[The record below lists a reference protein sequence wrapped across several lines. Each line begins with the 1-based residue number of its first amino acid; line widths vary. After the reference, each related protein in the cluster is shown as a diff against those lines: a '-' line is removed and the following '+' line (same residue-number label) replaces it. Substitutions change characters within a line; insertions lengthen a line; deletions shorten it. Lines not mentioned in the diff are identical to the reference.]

1 MKFCFYNIL
10 FILNLFVG
18 YTQTPSGY
26 WDNQRGTTKE
36 VNLSAGEKGV
46 VKIQDLPVGTTEI
59 AYRITL
65 LDENQKMVNDL
76 SSVLKA
82 IPDPYFIGKGTGSA
96 ISLVSS
102 ISGVDK
108 CTYAVFLDESS
119 SNDFVKTE
127 SVQKACL
134 YQKNP
139 ISKDARLISLKSTCL
154 NENTKNL
161 WFTFKNQNWLMS
173 EKIILEVIPW
183 VDNIASRGWTK
194 KNKENVIEN
203 IKHISLS
210 KNLKSDVS
218 NSIAFCL
225 LNKVM
230 EKYRFQD
237 FLNLSKE
244 EQILFVE
251 QNDPICFKQAN
262 NMSFYNNLICQ
273 QAENL
278 FKNKREEEA
287 INWIQNK
294 LITTEYA
301 NALDYNFLAEMYMN
315 TNQFEKSLQ
324 TLLLAEDKDKS
335 ELKIKLNL
343 AHIYMFLDDISKS
356 KEIHKKY
363 KSQNISTKQTWT
375 NKTINDLEKFKK
387 TSLPQENIDRIWKLY
402 N

>member
-1 MKFCFYNIL
+1 ML

>member
-1 MKFCFYNIL
+1 MKYHFYNII
-10 FILNLFVG
+10 FILHFLTG
-18 YTQTPSGY
+18 YTQSPSGY

-36 VNLSAGEKGV
+36 INLSAGEKLV
-46 VKIQDLPVGTTEI
+46 VKTQDLPVGTTEI

-65 LDENQKMVNDL
+65 LDENQKMVSDL
-76 SSVLKA
+76 ASVLKA

-108 CTYAVFLDESS
+108 CTYAIFIDESS
-119 SNDFVKTE
+119 SLDFIQTE
-127 SVQKACL
+127 SIQKACL

-139 ISKDARLISLKSTCL
+139 VSKDGKLISLKSTCL

-161 WFTFKNQNWLMS
+161 WFTFKSQNWLMS

-183 VDNIASRGWTK
+183 VDYTASRGWNK
-194 KNKENVIEN
+194 NNKEIILEN
-203 IKHISLS
+203 IKKNALS
-210 KNLKSDVS
+210 KNLKTDLFH
-218 NSIAFCL
+218 NIAFCL
-225 LNKVM
+225 LNKIM
-230 EKYRFQD
+230 DKYRFQD
-237 FLNLSKE
+237 FLNLSKQ
-244 EQILFVE
+244 EQSFFIE
-251 QNDPICFKQAN
+251 QNDPACFKQAN
-262 NMSFYNNLICQ
+262 CMSLYNELICQ

-278 FKNKREEEA
+278 FKNKKEEEA
-287 INWIQNK
+287 INWVQNR
-294 LITTEYA
+294 LIATEYA

-324 TLLLAEDKDKS
+324 TLLLGEAKDKS

-343 AHIYMFLDDISKS
+343 AHVYMFLDEISKS

-363 KSQNISTKQTWT
+363 KSQNISAKQTWQ
-375 NKTINDLEKFKK
+375 NKAINDLEKFKK
-387 TSLPQENIDRIWKLY
+387 SSLPQENLDKIWRLY

>member
-225 LNKVM
+225 LNKIM